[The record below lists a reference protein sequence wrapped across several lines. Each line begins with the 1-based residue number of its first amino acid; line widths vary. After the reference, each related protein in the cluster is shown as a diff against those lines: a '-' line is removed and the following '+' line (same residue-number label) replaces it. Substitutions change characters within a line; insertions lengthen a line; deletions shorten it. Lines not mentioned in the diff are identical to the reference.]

1 MIQSLL
7 DHCSLWP
14 VVLTL
19 GSYLLAVKIRRR
31 WNYPLFN
38 PILVAFL
45 IILGLMLTLGL
56 SNAQYQ
62 AGWEKCSWLL
72 TPATICLALP
82 LYQQLQV
89 LKGQLGAILAG
100 IAAGTVTGLG
110 VILLL
115 CRLWGLDQVL
125 TVSLLPKSITT
136 ALGIALSEQMGGYPA
151 ITTAAII
158 VTGIGGAMAG
168 DFLCKVFGIKG
179 ELAQGVAFGTA
190 AHVVGTSRASEISP
204 LTGAVS
210 SLSLVVAGILT
221 ALVLPFL
228 PLG

>member
-1 MIQSLL
+1 MIATSLSA
-7 DHCSLWP
+7 CSLWP

-19 GSYLLAVKIRRR
+19 GVYLLAVKIRNR
-31 WNYPLFN
+31 WSHPVLN
-38 PILVAFL
+38 PILVSFV
-45 IILGLMLTLGL
+45 IILLLILVL
-56 SNAQYQ
+56 DLPDQEYQ
-62 AGWEKCSWLL
+62 AGWEQCSWLL

-89 LKGQLGAILAG
+89 LKGQLKAILVG
-100 IAAGTVTGLG
+100 ITAGTLAGLG
-110 VILLL
+110 TILLL
-115 CRLWGLDQVL
+115 CRLTGLERAM

-136 ALGIALSEQMGGYPA
+136 ALGIALAEQMGGYA
-151 ITTAAII
+151 GITTAAII
-158 VTGIGGAMAG
+158 VTGIGGSIIG
-168 DFLCKVFGIKG
+168 DFLCKVLRIKG
-179 ELAQGVAFGTA
+179 EVAQGVAFGTA

-221 ALVLPFL
+221 ALILPFI